1 MKLSIIGLVLAAL
14 VGGAAAQPA
23 TKPGDAAPPVAP
35 ADGLDAPAAPT
46 ERDVAELAPLLELFQ
61 PTSAGVTEGSRRRD
75 LDVETVVGLVRER
88 LGKVA
93 VAALAD
99 LFEHL
104 SKGALRPWARDLLAI
119 TAKLATATA
128 PEARVLV
135 DRALRALARAVLADA
150 ISRANESWSEATQ
163 LALADWSYWYLAQ
176 LPLLRD
182 VQVARPVCAPADELC
197 NQLAQAPEKALEARL
212 HVDQLFEALRMVQK
226 LHGDLRKT
234 PADAPR
240 VLSLLAGVASLGKLP
255 EVSKLK
261 DLKTKLENF
270 AILRAHVE
278 ALKQHCGVLQGYSA
292 KTEPKTF
299 DEWQSTLKTLLDAK
313 IKLKT
318 EQPVREWV
326 LYLTWRKDELL
337 RLFDP
342 GLEVSRDLAA
352 TKADAALC
360 KDLASL
366 SNLPAQLR
374 GGIDKMMSL
383 ANESRELDKLTL
395 GKAAETEEFLTLLAS
410 ELKKL
415 ELGGLPADELGLSE
429 LVSAIRG
436 TGYLLKQ
443 LRSLAG
449 PAART
454 LGDVHRVLRRV
465 PLESPLFKLLA
476 PVLTTLASGAE
487 LGRAELY
494 RALLE
499 LAPTDLLDALHLP
512 QKDRCANDQGGS
524 WQCWAGRLALSVHSA
539 LSMEGETLKLEPDAL
554 VASLAKLAASERA
567 TQRGSFHLLASVGTG
582 VLYTDG
588 SSRPLVAEQLGGTWL
603 VQPGERLSIS
613 AGLYASGLLY
623 RYVLDGDVANGLI
636 FGGTLRA
643 RLYDLLEVH
652 ADVVDAF
659 SFRGDS
665 GEHHLGLV
673 FGVQVPLGDYLER
686 SGE

>member
-1 MKLSIIGLVLAAL
+1 MNRWTLVFLLCAMY
-14 VGGAAAQPA
+14 QPA
-23 TKPGDAAPPVAP
+23 FAQAPTAAPAP
-35 ADGLDAPAAPT
+35 ASAAGARAPT
-46 ERDVAELAPLLELFQ
+46 PPSPDEVAALAPLLSLSEF
-61 PTSAGVTEGSRRRD
+61 TSAGATEGSRRRD

-104 SKGALRPWARDLLAI
+104 SKGALRPWAKDLLAI

-150 ISRANESWSEATQ
+150 ILRANEGWPEATQ

-182 VQVARPVCAPADELC
+182 VQVARPECAPSDELC
-197 NQLAQAPEKALEARL
+197 NQLAKSPKKELEARL

-234 PADAPR
+234 PAEAQR
-240 VLSLLAGVASLGKLP
+240 VLSLLSRVDSLGELP
-255 EVSKLK
+255 GADELNE
-261 DLKTKLENF
+261 LRAKLENF
-270 AILRAHVE
+270 ATLRAHVE
-278 ALKQHCGVLQGYSA
+278 SLKTHCGKLPSDKA
-292 KTEPKTF
+292 NLTDWK
-299 DEWQSTLKTLLDAK
+299 SSLKTLLDQEVT
-313 IKLKT
+313 LT
-318 EQPVREWV
+318 EKKAVRDWM
-326 LYLTWRKDELL
+326 LFLTWRKDALT
-337 RLFDP
+337 RLFATD
-342 GLEVSRDLAA
+342 LDVSKDLAA
-352 TKADAALC
+352 MKVDAALC
-360 KDLASL
+360 KDVSNASSPTAALRNRIETAKALPTRALDQLTPADAEEAAKLLTVLAT
-366 SNLPAQLR
+366 
-374 GGIDKMMSL
+374 
-383 ANESRELDKLTL
+383 ELTQ
-395 GKAAETEEFLTLLAS
+395 
-410 ELKKL
+410 L

-429 LVSAIRG
+429 LVSTIRG

-449 PAART
+449 PTNET
-454 LGDVHRVLRRV
+454 LGDVHKILRLVR
-465 PLESPLFKLLA
+465 PDEPLFKLLA

-512 QKDRCANDQGGS
+512 QEDRCANDQGGS

-603 VQPGERLSIS
+603 VHPGERLSVS

>member
-1 MKLSIIGLVLAAL
+1 MKRFLVVTLVLCVLAR
-14 VGGAAAQPA
+14 GAASQPR
-23 TKPGDAAPPVAP
+23 
-35 ADGLDAPAAPT
+35 PAAAASPSRS
-46 ERDVAELAPLLELFQ
+46 EVQSLAPLLELSRH
-61 PTSAGVTEGSRRRD
+61 TGADVTASSHRRD
-75 LDVETVVGLVRER
+75 LDVETVVGLVKER
-88 LGKVA
+88 LEKVA
-93 VAALAD
+93 VAALSDA
-99 LFEHL
+99 LQRL
-104 SKGALRPWARDLLAI
+104 SKGDLRPWARDLLGIAADL
-119 TAKLATATA
+119 TTATTT
-128 PEARVLV
+128 EARVLV
-135 DRALRALARAVLADA
+135 DRALRTLTRAVLADA
-150 ISRANESWSEATQ
+150 LSRSSVGWTEATSNV
-163 LALADWSYWYLAQ
+163 LADWSYWLLAQ
-176 LPLLRD
+176 HPLLRD
-182 VQVARPVCAPADELC
+182 QQIARPQCTKQDALC
-197 NQLAQAPEKALEARL
+197 NQLSQASEQALEERF
-212 HVDQLFEALRMVQK
+212 HVEETFEALRMAQEIYDSLK
-226 LHGDLRKT
+226 KS
-234 PADAPR
+234 PAGARR
-240 VLSLLAGVASLGKLP
+240 VLNLLTRVTSLGALP
-255 EVSKLK
+255 ELATLQSLQAR
-261 DLKTKLENF
+261 LERF
-270 AILRAHVE
+270 ATLRAHVE
-278 ALKQHCGVLQGYSA
+278 VLKQHCGALAGYTAETKAATLQEWKTALQGLLNQSVMLTTA
-292 KTEPKTF
+292 K
-299 DEWQSTLKTLLDAK
+299 
-313 IKLKT
+313 
-318 EQPVREWV
+318 PVREWAA
-326 LYLTWRKDELL
+326 LLTWRKDALA
-337 RLFDP
+337 RLFAP
-342 GLEVSRDLAA
+342 ALDLSENLA
-352 TKADAALC
+352 TSKVDAALC
-360 KDLASL
+360 KDLPNLAAPPGSL
-366 SNLPAQLR
+366 QSRLAKLQ
-374 GGIDKMMSL
+374 SL
-383 ANESRELDKLTL
+383 AEKSLGDLPLADADDVESLVTKLATDLQQFNVENLMAMELDIPD
-395 GKAAETEEFLTLLAS
+395 LLH
-410 ELKKL
+410 LL
-415 ELGGLPADELGLSE
+415 
-429 LVSAIRG
+429 RG
-436 TGYLLKQ
+436 TGYLVKQ
-443 LRSLAG
+443 LRALAG
-449 PAART
+449 PAAGT

-512 QKDRCANDQGGS
+512 QEDRCANDQGGS